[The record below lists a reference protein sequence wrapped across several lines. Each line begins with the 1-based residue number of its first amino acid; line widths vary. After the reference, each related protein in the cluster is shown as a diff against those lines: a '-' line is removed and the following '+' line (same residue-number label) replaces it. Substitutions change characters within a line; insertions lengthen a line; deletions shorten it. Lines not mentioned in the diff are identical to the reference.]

1 MPHGAEALMIDT
13 GCCQDWKLVW
23 RWVDGVDVTLWGY
36 TGCSM
41 NIWQLEKNSR
51 TSVYE
56 CPLKFEKLLKYN
68 FMSRAGLWTD
78 HLGKHTVS
86 GDTMV
91 P

>member
-41 NIWQLEKNSR
+41 NIW
-51 TSVYE
+51 
-56 CPLKFEKLLKYN
+56 
-68 FMSRAGLWTD
+68 
-78 HLGKHTVS
+78 
-86 GDTMV
+86 
-91 P
+91 